1 MAINAERDINIL
13 YYTETDIREDE
24 GESNYE
30 TLPFVS
36 IIENLQHTEPNHIAS
51 IVRKFN
57 ICDPGAQNQS

>member
-36 IIENLQHTEPNHIAS
+36 IIESLLNLIISLQLLEN
-51 IVRKFN
+51 
-57 ICDPGAQNQS
+57 